1 MSPAL
6 AIYLIL
12 NASIMKG
19 TWPFLS
25 RERNFE
31 GHTSYRE
38 EVRREDRDISI
49 RPSEMN
55 NASVS
60 RGRKTRLISTHSVAG
75 KPVRN
80 DHVEYLQVQV
90 AAGRRGTVQSDV
102 RERIRSTTILLTRGG
117 RGSRWWLVARRWPT
131 CCTDK
136 WLLKHKWKKYLKS
149 LLKPGTVTISW
160 FQIDRR
166 SFSNKRIKFLN
177 SLK

>member
-1 MSPAL
+1 MRL
-6 AIYLIL
+6 LW
-12 NASIMKG
+12 NAC

-38 EVRREDRDISI
+38 EDRSEDRDISI

-55 NASVS
+55 TASVS
-60 RGRKTRLISTHSVAG
+60 RGRKTRSKRPRRIFAST
-75 KPVRN
+75 N
-80 DHVEYLQVQV
+80 
-90 AAGRRGTVQSDV
+90 RGWPSRHGPI
-102 RERIRSTTILLTRGG
+102 RERIRSTTILLTRGE